1 MDLAG
6 YQKKMDQAIAYL
18 QSEFGGLQLGR
29 ATPGLVDN
37 ITVEASYGHMKL
49 NQLWHVSVLDS
60 QTLKIECRDKAE
72 LKHVE
77 KAIYDANIWLTPQ
90 NDGGYLIIRIP
101 ALTQER
107 RLDLVKHVKALG
119 EESKAQ
125 VRRIR
130 QDAMKET
137 KDLFVAK
144 TIGED
149 LHKDN
154 EEDIEAMTKKANAK
168 IDEMVEHK
176 SEEVMKV

>member
-1 MDLAG
+1 
-6 YQKKMDQAIAYL
+6 
-18 QSEFGGLQLGR
+18 
-29 ATPGLVDN
+29 
-37 ITVEASYGHMKL
+37 
-49 NQLWHVSVLDS
+49 
-60 QTLKIECRDKAE
+60 
-72 LKHVE
+72 
-77 KAIYDANIWLTPQ
+77 
-90 NDGGYLIIRIP
+90 
-101 ALTQER
+101 LTQER

-119 EESKAQ
+119 EETKAQ
-125 VRRIR
+125 IRRIR

-149 LHKDN
+149 VHKAN